1 MSELEKI
8 KRDEYQRKRKKII
21 WIQMLIV
28 GILTLATIIT
38 STLFISNNKNASSYV
53 SNLKYYALKKLKEN
67 IEKELKK

>member
-8 KRDEYQRKRKKII
+8 KRDEYQRKRKKFI

-38 STLFISNNKNASSYV
+38 STLFISNNKNAYV
-53 SNLKYYALKKLKEN
+53 GYTLDK
-67 IEKELKK
+67 